1 MDDHFMATLR
11 GRGLLKLPDSGAYS
25 NKYFTVYRLRHNNF
39 LIKEVD
45 AAVSPYRL
53 RRVKAIDEVP

>member
-1 MDDHFMATLR
+1 MSTLR
-11 GRGLLKLPDSGAYS
+11 GRRLLKLPDQGLTLISTLLFIGCAIII
-25 NKYFTVYRLRHNNF
+25 F

-53 RRVKAIDEVP
+53 RRIKAIDEVP

>member
-1 MDDHFMATLR
+1 MITLWQLY
-11 GRGLLKLPDSGAYS
+11 GGGVTKTTWSGAYS

-53 RRVKAIDEVP
+53 RRVKAVDEVL